1 MTVCVVSAGMW
12 SSEPTNSGKLAVRRD
27 CDILR
32 VVVENSP
39 SDFSAVQF

>member
-1 MTVCVVSAGMW
+1 MTGCVVSAGMG
-12 SSEPTNSGKLAVRRD
+12 SSESTNCSKLAVGRD

-32 VVVENSP
+32 VVVENGS